1 MTTKVIIEANHGWPV
16 DVTGK
21 NPVTGEKINAYG
33 GRVPATEKREFIV
46 HSGMD
51 LLIHEVQPAE
61 IEAEAAALAAA
72 EQSTS
77 ETAA

>member
-33 GRVPATEKREFIV
+33 GRVPASEKREFIV

-61 IEAEAAALAAA
+61 IEAEAAA